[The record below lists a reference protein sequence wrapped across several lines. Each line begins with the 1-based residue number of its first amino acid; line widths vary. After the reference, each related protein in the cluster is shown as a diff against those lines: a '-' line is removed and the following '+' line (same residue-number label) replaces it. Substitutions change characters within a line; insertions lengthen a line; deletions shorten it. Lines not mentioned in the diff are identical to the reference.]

1 MNDETRIFLEA
12 LQQRLIHDTV
22 RPDCPLRR
30 EVIGVVG
37 SPAITRPFITTLS
50 DTPVRSRPES
60 IYGSLSVGESGAV
73 LQLFGTGARQDVSA
87 LREVAQKRA
96 LGFIVLANGINPS
109 SLRIAEAQ
117 LAALE
122 QFAPD
127 KLRLIALL
135 NAETADG
142 LDITPDDLV
151 HTVSGDDAA
160 AVREIVL
167 RLTDLLLET

>member
-1 MNDETRIFLEA
+1 
-12 LQQRLIHDTV
+12 
-22 RPDCPLRR
+22 
-30 EVIGVVG
+30 
-37 SPAITRPFITTLS
+37 
-50 DTPVRSRPES
+50 
-60 IYGSLSVGESGAV
+60 V

-151 HTVSGDDAA
+151 HTISSDDAA